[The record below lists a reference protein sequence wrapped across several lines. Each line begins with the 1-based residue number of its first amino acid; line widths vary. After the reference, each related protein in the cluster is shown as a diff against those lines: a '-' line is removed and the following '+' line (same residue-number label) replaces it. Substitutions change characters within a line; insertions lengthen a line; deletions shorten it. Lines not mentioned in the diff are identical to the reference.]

1 MNYVEIT
8 ATALGYADR
17 TDAETVAKIDVFLR
31 LVEARVNQRLSARET
46 HLKVNIPVVDDATE
60 YYDLPSAFQHIKSID
75 VCTSAG
81 KTTLQYIGVEQL
93 YSRLMAKQLGN
104 FYAVTNDKI
113 QLYYDFV
120 GDGSETVEIV
130 YVSKLQALTSVDT
143 ENWLSQRNPDV
154 YINGLLVEINAFV
167 KDAEAATLYEQR
179 FKDSLA
185 AITEGDW
192 ENYWNGTSMQ
202 TRVG

>member
-8 ATALGYADR
+8 TAALGYADR
-17 TDAETVAKIDVFLR
+17 TDAETMDKVDIFLR
-31 LVEARVNQRLSARET
+31 LVEARVNQQLSARET
-46 HLKVNIPVVDDATE
+46 HLKVNIPIVDNITE

-75 VCTSAG
+75 VCTAAG
-81 KTTLQYIGVEQL
+81 KATLQYIGVEQL
-93 YSRLMAKQLGN
+93 YAKLMERQLGC

-113 QLYYDFV
+113 QLYYDFI
-120 GDGSETVEIV
+120 GNGTETVEIV
-130 YVSKLQALTSVDT
+130 YVSKLQPLTSTDT

-167 KDAEAATLYEQR
+167 KDAEAAMLYEQR

-185 AITEGDW
+185 AIIDGDW
-192 ENYWNGTSMQ
+192 ENYWNGTSLQ